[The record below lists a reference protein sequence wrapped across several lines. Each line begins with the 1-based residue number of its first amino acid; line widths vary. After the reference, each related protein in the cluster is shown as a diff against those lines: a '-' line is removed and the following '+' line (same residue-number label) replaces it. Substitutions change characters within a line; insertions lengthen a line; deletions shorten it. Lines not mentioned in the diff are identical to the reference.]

1 MRPIA
6 PLVARSVVYVSVS
19 DFALENANTGRNI
32 RICDILELEPV
43 NICPRM

>member
-6 PLVARSVVYVSVS
+6 PLVARSVVS
-19 DFALENANTGRNI
+19 DFALENANSGRNI